1 MGKIFIGIDL
11 GGTNIKGA
19 ALRTDGKV
27 LRRAKIQT
35 ENERGGA
42 PAVLKRMS
50 ELVLKLADEA
60 GSGKRE
66 VLAVG
71 VGAPGP
77 LNSRTGVIV
86 ETPNL
91 RWKNVHVA
99 REMRRMTGMPVFLEN
114 DAIAA
119 AYGEY
124 WKGAGRGAGC
134 MFILTLGTG
143 VGGGIILNGEPLKG
157 IDDTASHLGHIP
169 VELEG
174 RRCSCGSVGCLEA
187 YASATGIV
195 ARTLDR
201 LAAGGHPDSPLRRI
215 PPDKL
220 TAADVSAAARE
231 GCPLARSIIEETGK
245 ILGVAIA
252 GLANA
257 LNPEICVIGGGVS
270 AMGGMLFDPIRRTV
284 RERALRIPAR
294 RLKIVP
300 SKLGDDMGCVGSAGL
315 AMLRIRKGE
324 R

>member
-1 MGKIFIGIDL
+1 MGRILIGIDL

-19 ALRTDGKV
+19 ALRADGRV
-27 LRRAKIQT
+27 VRRAKIPT

-50 ELVLKLADEA
+50 ELAIRIADEA
-60 GSGKRE
+60 GAGKRD
-66 VLAVG
+66 VLAIG

-91 RWKNVHVA
+91 KWKNVHVA
-99 REMRRMTGMPVFLEN
+99 REMRRMTGLPVFLEN

-174 RRCSCGSVGCLEA
+174 RLCSCGSVGCLEA

-201 LAAGGHPDSPLRRI
+201 LAAGGHPDSPLRQI
-215 PPDKL
+215 PSDRL
-220 TAADVSAAARE
+220 TAADVSAAAKA
-231 GCPLARSIIEETGK
+231 GCPLARSVIEETGA

-270 AMGGMLFDPIRRTV
+270 AMGRMLFGPIRRTV
-284 RERALRIPAR
+284 RARALRIPAR
-294 RLKIVP
+294 RIRIVP
-300 SKLGDDMGCVGSAGL
+300 AALGDDMGCVGAAGL
-315 AMLRIRKGE
+315 ALLRLRKGGD
-324 R
+324 